1 MDSDLSIRDISMTF
15 DDDDTVIRSMS
26 DEGDEDEAVLTRL
39 PSHQWKDIIDFLT
52 VEDFKALRLTG
63 SKVSFCMHYYKILF
77 ICMHMHRLRFILRL
91 GTHVVLTVFSPML
104 YNRPYQI

>member
-63 SKVSFCMHYYKILF
+63 SKVSFCMACITIKFFSYACICIVSDSFYALVHIAHGLF
-77 ICMHMHRLRFILRL
+77 A
-91 GTHVVLTVFSPML
+91 HVI
-104 YNRPYQI
+104 Q